1 MENEIC
7 FYEDLGEVDNEGVGP
22 KMHAFAFYDCNK
34 VPLGTHELP
43 YAKTMKMIRENGF
56 TKLPART
63 AQQVQRMRSQQQKRK
78 IDHWLHSCPVELS
91 DEAREI
97 ISALL

>member
-7 FYEDLGEVDNEGVGP
+7 FYEDLGWRDNEGVGP
-22 KMHAFAFYDCNK
+22 EMHAFAFYDCNK

-56 TKLPART
+56 TKLART
-63 AQQVQRMRSQQQKRK
+63 AQQVQRMRRLQQKRK
-78 IDHWLHSCPVELS
+78 IDNWLDYCPVELS

-97 ISALL
+97 ISALF

>member
-7 FYEDLGEVDNEGVGP
+7 FYEDLGWRDNEGVGP

-56 TKLPART
+56 TQLART
-63 AQQVQRMRSQQQKRK
+63 AQQIQRMRRQQQKRK
-78 IDHWLHSCPVELS
+78 IDKWLEFCPVELS

-97 ISALL
+97 ILALF